1 MGFADT
7 PERSHIEG
15 MTARDRWTVDLRC
28 PKCGNTGTA
37 HLWQEDGWSFSNGD
51 QSTHI
56 DSVPQGFD
64 ALQTRPHIKFT
75 CTACGI
81 EAQTG

>member
-1 MGFADT
+1 
-7 PERSHIEG
+7 

-28 PKCGNTGTA
+28 PKCGNSGTA

-56 DSVPQGFD
+56 DALPDGFRIQTQRTG
-64 ALQTRPHIKFT
+64 ALKFF
-75 CTACGI
+75 CEKCGI
-81 EAQTG
+81 AVQ